1 MTKAL
6 TIEQLASVATVIG
19 LIKIATV
26 GRNIHRTG
34 NVESYNI
41 ITTSLGITTSLIWL
55 QYDYSKG
62 MKMGMIMA
70 AAALTLDL
78 YIAYKL
84 LLQNRKKDKRG

>member
-19 LIKIATV
+19 LIKMATV
-26 GRNIHRTG
+26 ARNVYRTG

-41 ITTSLGITTSLIWL
+41 ITTSLGVITSLIWL

-62 MKMGMIMA
+62 MKLGMVMA
-70 AAALTLDL
+70 GTALMLDI
-78 YIAYKL
+78 YIAFKL
-84 LLQNRKKDKRG
+84 LQKDKKDKMG